1 LRCPL
6 SFQNTVPVLTSS
18 TRWSAS
24 SLFQKYQAMAE
35 WVMRS
40 RLVSTAQHSPGRSML
55 PWTLVVPARRVLVYP
70 SVLVAVTIRI
80 GRFGGWPGTIAIGW
94 SGQRFVVISL
104 RSAVFR
110 QH

>member
-1 LRCPL
+1 
-6 SFQNTVPVLTSS
+6 
-18 TRWSAS
+18 
-24 SLFQKYQAMAE
+24 MAE

-70 SVLVAVTIRI
+70 SVLVAVTISI
-80 GRFGGWPGTIAIGW
+80 GRLGGWPGTVGGWPGTIAIGW
-94 SGQRFVVISL
+94 SGQRFVVMSL
-104 RSAVFR
+104 RSAVCR